1 MKKLIPLIIILTAL
15 INFGC
20 DKESIDPIN
29 KGIEQFKTQTAIQF
43 QGKVLNEDV
52 YWKFDNWDN
61 GIGAYGESFWCVT
74 DDKTI
79 QQRNFSIYDYEKR
92 ENLTFLKIVSPAFS
106 INDSYEEKKS
116 IFDVG
121 KKEFQTEDNSIYEG
135 FIIQGN
141 TKDFCFSTKGGEQKN
156 SSFEIIKIQELP
168 SDYPDKDYKKVRL
181 WTIVSCTLYGCGG
194 QKVGRIENGRF
205 VSEIE
210 IERN

>member
-1 MKKLIPLIIILTAL
+1 MRKLIPFITILTTL

-20 DKESIDPIN
+20 DKESIDPLN
-29 KGIEQFKTQTAIQF
+29 KDIEQFKAQTVIQF

-52 YWKFDNWDN
+52 YWRFGNWNN
-61 GIGAYGESFWCVT
+61 GIGAASESFWCVT
-74 DDKTI
+74 EDKTI

-92 ENLTFLKIVSPAFS
+92 ENLTSLKIVSPAFS
-106 INDSYEEKKS
+106 IKDSYEIKKS

-121 KKEFQTEDNSIYEG
+121 KKEFQTEGKSIYEG
-135 FIIQGN
+135 FIIEGN
-141 TKDFCFSTKGGEQKN
+141 TKDICFSTKGGEQKN

-168 SDYPDKDYKKVRL
+168 SDYADKDYKKVRL
-181 WTIVSCTLYGCGG
+181 WTVVSCTLYSCGG
-194 QKVGRIENGRF
+194 QIAGKIENGRF